1 VFVVVAAFVTLVPDE
16 AWSPGISVAE
26 LDALTGLA
34 IGPST
39 GVLSMSAAGSRRLD
53 KDAPCDTGAKCLP
66 GNTGAND
73 LNDRGRITSVAEDL
87 IDSGKVLV
95 FLTVGS

>member
-1 VFVVVAAFVTLVPDE
+1 M
-16 AWSPGISVAE
+16 IVAE

-39 GVLSMSAAGSRRLD
+39 GVLTMSAAGSLRLD

-73 LNDRGRITSVAEDL
+73 LKDRGCITSIAEDL
-87 IDSGKVLV
+87 IGSSNVLV
-95 FLTVGS
+95 SLTVGS

>member
-1 VFVVVAAFVTLVPDE
+1 VFVVVAAFGTLVPDE
-16 AWSPGISVAE
+16 ALSPRMSVAE
-26 LDALTGLA
+26 LDARTGLA

-39 GVLSMSAAGSRRLD
+39 GVLSMSAAGSLRLD

-73 LNDRGRITSVAEDL
+73 LKDRGRITSIAEDL
-87 IDSGKVLV
+87 IGSSNVLV
-95 FLTVGS
+95 SLTVGS

>member
-1 VFVVVAAFVTLVPDE
+1 VFVVVAAFGTLVPDE
-16 AWSPGISVAE
+16 ASSPRMSVAE

-39 GVLSMSAAGSRRLD
+39 GVLSMSAAGSLRLD

-66 GNTGAND
+66 GNTGTND
-73 LNDRGRITSVAEDL
+73 LKDRGRITSVAEDL
-87 IDSGKVLV
+87 VGSSNVLV
-95 FLTVGS
+95 SLTVGS